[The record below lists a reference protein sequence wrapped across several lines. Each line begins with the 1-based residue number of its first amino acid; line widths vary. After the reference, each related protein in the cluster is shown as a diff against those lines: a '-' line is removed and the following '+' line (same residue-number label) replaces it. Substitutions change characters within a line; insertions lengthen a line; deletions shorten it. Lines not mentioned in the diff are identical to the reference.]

1 MKWKNKIFLILG
13 LSVFSLQHCT
23 EGFEDINIDPT
34 QANTIDPAFQL
45 TRVQLTMT
53 NNNYEHWRAQ
63 FIYTSCFV
71 QHNASSFSYWSGDKY
86 NRIDE
91 YSAAQWDSD
100 FPRGVKNIVDMIN
113 RTQGD
118 PNFVNFNAAGRILRV
133 YLFHRLTDLYGDL
146 PYSEAGRGFIDNI
159 YFPRYDPQQEIYND
173 FFRELTEASQ
183 AFNPSALPLRGDFWF
198 NNNIDKW
205 KRFAASLR
213 LRLAMRLV
221 KVDPGRAQQ
230 EAQAAIAAG
239 VMQDFDDSCIARHT
253 TLERNGNSDVMFQ
266 DDNWR
271 LSKTFVDYLKET
283 QDPRLRIWGMTYAA
297 DGTPQP
303 DVSLWEGLPNGTD
316 GNSPEFQRYADFVRH
331 NRSTIKDV
339 TSPFFHL
346 MYSEVQFL
354 LAEVAARGWGAPQSA
369 AEHYA
374 KGLEAAIRQV
384 NLYPKAD
391 ISEAET
397 SNFLSKNAW
406 QGGSLEEQLEQI
418 NTQLWVSLYLN
429 GIEAFANWRRV
440 GYPRLTPVNHPI
452 GTTNG
457 TIPRRLYYPP
467 SEAGINPSYTEAVQR
482 QFGGE
487 DELSGR
493 VWWDRQ

>member
-198 NNNIDKW
+198 N
-205 KRFAASLR
+205 RQMETLRRLPASAPGHAPGESGPGARPARSAGGHRRRGNAR
-213 LRLAMRLV
+213 LRRLLHRSPYHTRAQWQQRRHV
-221 KVDPGRAQQ
+221 PGR
-230 EAQAAIAAG
+230 
-239 VMQDFDDSCIARHT
+239 
-253 TLERNGNSDVMFQ
+253 
-266 DDNWR
+266 
-271 LSKTFVDYLKET
+271 
-283 QDPRLRIWGMTYAA
+283 
-297 DGTPQP
+297 
-303 DVSLWEGLPNGTD
+303 
-316 GNSPEFQRYADFVRH
+316 
-331 NRSTIKDV
+331 
-339 TSPFFHL
+339 
-346 MYSEVQFL
+346 
-354 LAEVAARGWGAPQSA
+354 
-369 AEHYA
+369 
-374 KGLEAAIRQV
+374 
-384 NLYPKAD
+384 
-391 ISEAET
+391 
-397 SNFLSKNAW
+397 
-406 QGGSLEEQLEQI
+406 
-418 NTQLWVSLYLN
+418 
-429 GIEAFANWRRV
+429 
-440 GYPRLTPVNHPI
+440 
-452 GTTNG
+452 
-457 TIPRRLYYPP
+457 
-467 SEAGINPSYTEAVQR
+467 
-482 QFGGE
+482 
-487 DELSGR
+487 
-493 VWWDRQ
+493 